1 MSNKVFSVLGIFDSA
16 ELLVQAIP
24 SVKSRTQAHLEAYT
38 PYPVEGVAELL
49 GLRKSPIGG
58 MVLIMGAIGAI
69 AAIVFQLWAN
79 GIDYPLVT
87 AGKPVLSWEAFIP
100 IMFEVTVLFAV
111 FTAGLGML
119 LLLNRLPLFRSPM
132 LRAKS
137 MPLITRDKFALA
149 AEARGNKLDVD
160 AISDLF
166 RQAGANLI
174 EVIEEPE
181 SVGLASPRFFLNAF
195 AVIAVSSLVAGFLTY
210 WAMKLFPVLPP
221 MSYMLEQPRRNPQTA
236 DGFFKDDFGM
246 RLPVSGTIARGAVPY
261 TISSQ
266 ENAASL
272 VNPYPRTKEVLNY
285 GRRAFNSYCAV
296 CHGILGDG
304 HPTLTSAYGAKP
316 ANLVAQKMIDL
327 PDGEMYHVL
336 RMGKNAM
343 PSYSADLAENERW
356 AAVHYIR
363 ALQRSMNAKDEDI
376 K

>member
-1 MSNKVFSVLGIFDSA
+1 MSSKIFSVLGIFDSA
-16 ELLVQAIP
+16 ELLVKAIP
-24 SVKSRTQAHLEAYT
+24 AVKSKTQAHLEAYT

-58 MVLIMGAIGAI
+58 MVLIMGAIGAM
-69 AAIVFQLWAN
+69 AAILFQLWAN

-149 AEARGNKLDVD
+149 AEARGKELDVD

-166 RQAGANLI
+166 RQAGANQI
-174 EVIEEPE
+174 EVIEAPE
-181 SVGLASPRFFLNAF
+181 SVGLASPRLFLNAF
-195 AVIAVSSLVAGFLTY
+195 AVIAVSCLVAGFLTY

-221 MSYMLEQPRRNPQTA
+221 MSHMLEQPRRNPQTA
-236 DGFFKDDFGM
+236 DNFFRDDFGM
-246 RLPVSGTIARGAVPY
+246 RFPVSGTVARGSVPY
-261 TISSQ
+261 TIKKQ
-266 ENAASL
+266 EDASNL
-272 VNPYPRTKEVLNY
+272 VNPYPRTGEALRS
-285 GRRAFNSYCAV
+285 GRQTFNSFCAV

-316 ANLVAQKMIDL
+316 ANLTAQKMIDL
-327 PDGEMYHVL
+327 NDGEFYHVI
-336 RMGKNAM
+336 RRGKNAM
-343 PSYSADLAENERW
+343 PSYAADLAENERW

-363 ALQRSMNAKDEDI
+363 ALQRAMNAKDEDL